1 MRFSSPSPSA
11 TLAWG
16 IIFHAFTGVYYLFIF
31 LFQNYWLFNHKILA
45 GGRRV
50 LHYLYFFLFLPAK
63 GKFLL
68 LNNLI
73 HNLMHHVDDLFSSG
87 RRHTVMLGV
96 ILVSEKLESVHA
108 YLDPPIRFIS
118 CFIHFGLFL
127 LFETL
132 ISWRFSLLVQ
142 IRFVPTDHKDRIL
155 GMMIFEHLYPSL

>member
-1 MRFSSPSPSA
+1 
-11 TLAWG
+11 
-16 IIFHAFTGVYYLFIF
+16 
-31 LFQNYWLFNHKILA
+31 
-45 GGRRV
+45 
-50 LHYLYFFLFLPAK
+50 
-63 GKFLL
+63 
-68 LNNLI
+68 
-73 HNLMHHVDDLFSSG
+73 MHHVDDLFSSG

-142 IRFVPTDHKDRIL
+142 IRLVPTDHKDRIL